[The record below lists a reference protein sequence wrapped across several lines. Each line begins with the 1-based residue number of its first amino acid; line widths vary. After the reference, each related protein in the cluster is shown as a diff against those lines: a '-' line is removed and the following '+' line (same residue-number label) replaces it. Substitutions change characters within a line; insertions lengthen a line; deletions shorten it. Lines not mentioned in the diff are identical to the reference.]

1 METWASSSGIR
12 TPSNHVEAVRGH
24 LHAVLRGGLG
34 MSAELV
40 ERLPILRLRVRVRHD
55 AAADPEVGRL
65 ANDRRGADR
74 DVPIE
79 RAVPG
84 DVADRAGVHAAAV
97 RLEPLDD
104 LHGPRLRGSPDR
116 APGGFG
122 PYELPGRHLLAEAA
136 APHPPPLVP
145 VREGAA
151 AL

>member
-24 LHAVLRGGLG
+24 LHAVLREGLR

-55 AAADPEVGRL
+55 AAADREVGRL

-97 RLEPLDD
+97 RLRA
-104 LHGPRLRGSPDR
+104 PRGLPWPRARGGPDR
-116 APGGFG
+116 GARGRGAP
-122 PYELPGRHLLAEAA
+122 P
-136 APHPPPLVP
+136 
-145 VREGAA
+145 
-151 AL
+151 

>member
-12 TPSNHVEAVRGH
+12 TPSNHAEAVWGH
-24 LHAVLRGGLG
+24 LHAVLREGLR

-40 ERLPILRLRVRVRHD
+40 ERLPILRLWVRVGDD
-55 AAADPEVGRL
+55 AAADREVGRL

-97 RLEPLDD
+97 RLPPPPGLPCPPPS
-104 LHGPRLRGSPDR
+104 G
-116 APGGFG
+116 APG
-122 PYELPGRHLLAEAA
+122 
-136 APHPPPLVP
+136 
-145 VREGAA
+145 
-151 AL
+151 

>member
-12 TPSNHVEAVRGH
+12 TPSNHVEAARGH
-24 LHAVLRGGLG
+24 LHAVLRGGLR

-40 ERLPILRLRVRVRHD
+40 ERLPVLRPRVRVRHD
-55 AAADPEVGRL
+55 AAADCEVGRL

-104 LHGPRLRGSPDR
+104 LPCPGPPGSPDR
-116 APGGFG
+116 AARGSG
-122 PYELPGRHLLAEAA
+122 PYDLPGPHLPSQAC
-136 APHPPPLVP
+136 PHHPL
-145 VREGAA
+145 
-151 AL
+151 

>member
-1 METWASSSGIR
+1 MEMWASSSGIR
-12 TPSNHVEAVRGH
+12 TPSTHGEAVRGH
-24 LHAVLRGGLG
+24 LHAVLREGLR

-55 AAADPEVGRL
+55 AAADREVGRL

-104 LHGPRLRGSPDR
+104 LPCPPPRGSPDP
-116 APGGFG
+116 AAGGMG
-122 PYELPGRHLLAEAA
+122 PYELPGPHLPSQAC
-136 APHPPPLVP
+136 PHHPLP
-145 VREGAA
+145 VMDVW
-151 AL
+151 